1 MRAMRII
8 QLSSLFVALL
18 LISCGRPLLYPNEAK
33 TADGKPAAE
42 KTEVDTK
49 TRLEVPPDL
58 RGKIEVP
65 ESSIAPAGEAD
76 AAASKDESVAG
87 EAVSLNAR
95 LYSRPAAN
103 VFSAVVD
110 AMTALNKPVQSVDSA
125 SGTITTDWVRSDSDN
140 PNAIMTSLG
149 GMFGGGPSHTR
160 YRYVVRVF
168 DEGQQTR
175 LEIRT
180 LGQTF
185 MNKHWVNKPIKRD
198 VSEELFDAIEEQLLR

>member
-1 MRAMRII
+1 MRVMHVIRL
-8 QLSSLFVALL
+8 LSFFVALL
-18 LISCGRPLLYPNEAK
+18 LISCGRPFLYPNEAK
-33 TADGKPAAE
+33 TADGKPVAAE
-42 KTEVDTK
+42 TEVESK
-49 TRLEVPPDL
+49 ARLEVPPDL

-65 ESSIAPAGEAD
+65 ESPTVQAEPDETTAVTGER
-76 AAASKDESVAG
+76 VAG

-95 LYSRPAAN
+95 AYFRPAAN

-140 PNAIMTSLG
+140 PNAVFG
-149 GMFGGGPSHTR
+149 GLFGGGPTHTR

-168 DEGQQTR
+168 DEGEQTR

-180 LGQTF
+180 LGQVF
-185 MNKHWVNKPIKRD
+185 MNKHWVNKPIRRG
-198 VSEELFDAIEEQLLR
+198 VAEELFVATEEQLLR

>member
-1 MRAMRII
+1 MCDMHVNR
-8 QLSSLFVALL
+8 LLPLFTVLL
-18 LISCGRPLLYPNEAK
+18 LISCGRPFLYPNEAK
-33 TADGKPAAE
+33 TANGKPVAAE
-42 KTEVDTK
+42 TEVESK
-49 TRLEVPPDL
+49 ARLEVPPDL

-65 ESSIAPAGEAD
+65 ESSTAQAGPGDASAPMVER
-76 AAASKDESVAG
+76 VAG

-95 LYSRPAAN
+95 IYSRPVAN

-140 PNAIMTSLG
+140 PNAIMSSLG
-149 GMFGGGPSHTR
+149 GVFGGGPAHTR

-168 DEGQQTR
+168 DEGEQTR

-180 LGQTF
+180 LGQVF

-198 VSEELFDAIEEQLLR
+198 VAEELFVATEEQLLR